1 VFHGADSD
9 RVFVRRKLLPNDR
22 DTVYYVTL
30 ASSGRWRVGGTWM
43 PALSGKS
50 ALVTGASRGIGA
62 AIAKR
67 LAKEGA
73 DVAVTYSSSPERA
86 QQVVEDIVREGGK
99 ALAIKADAADQAAVR
114 GAVQQSAKEFGKI
127 DILVNNAG
135 VLALGPI
142 ADFPAQEFEKAL
154 SVNVRSVFTAI
165 QEALRHMPDGGRI
178 ITIGSVNSERMPFEG
193 GSVYALTKGA
203 VASFT
208 KGLARDL
215 GARKITVNN
224 IQPGPVDT
232 EANPASGPFADT
244 MLGLLAMKRYGH
256 ADEIAA
262 MTAYLA
268 GPEAGYITGASL
280 LIDGGF
286 AA

>member
-1 VFHGADSD
+1 MS
-9 RVFVRRKLLPNDR
+9 
-22 DTVYYVTL
+22 T
-30 ASSGRWRVGGTWM
+30 
-43 PALSGKS
+43 LSGKS
-50 ALVTGASRGIGA
+50 ALVTGGSRGIGA

-86 QQVVEDIVREGGK
+86 QQIVDDTLKEGVK
-99 ALAIKADAADQAAVR
+99 ALAIKADAADQPAVR
-114 GAVQQSAKEFGKI
+114 AAVQQAAKAFGKI

-135 VLALGPI
+135 VLALGTI
-142 ADFPAQEFEKAL
+142 AEFPVDDFERAL
-154 SVNVRSVFTAI
+154 SVNVRSVFSAI

-215 GARKITVNN
+215 GTRKITVNN

-244 MLGLLAMKRYGH
+244 MLGLMALKRYGH

-268 GPEAGYITGASL
+268 GPEAAYVTGASL

>member
-1 VFHGADSD
+1 MGS
-9 RVFVRRKLLPNDR
+9 
-22 DTVYYVTL
+22 
-30 ASSGRWRVGGTWM
+30 
-43 PALSGKS
+43 LSGKS
-50 ALVTGASRGIGA
+50 AVVTGASRGIGA

-73 DVAVTYSSSPERA
+73 DVAITYSSSPERA
-86 QQVVEDIVREGGK
+86 RQVVDEIVQAGGK
-99 ALAIKADAADQAAVR
+99 GLAVQADAADQTAVR
-114 GAVQQSAKEFGKI
+114 TGVAQAAREFGKI
-127 DILVNNAG
+127 DVLVNNAG

-142 ADFPAQEFEKAL
+142 ADFSPEEFEKAL

-178 ITIGSVNSERMPFEG
+178 ITIGSVNSERMPFVG

-215 GARKITVNN
+215 GARNITVNN

-232 EANPASGPFADT
+232 EANPASGPFAQT
-244 MLGLLAMKRYGH
+244 MLGLMALKRYAH

>member
-1 VFHGADSD
+1 MA
-9 RVFVRRKLLPNDR
+9 
-22 DTVYYVTL
+22 
-30 ASSGRWRVGGTWM
+30 
-43 PALSGKS
+43 ALSGKS

-73 DVAVTYSSSPERA
+73 HIAITYSASQERA
-86 QQVVEDIVREGGK
+86 QQVVDEISKAGGK
-99 ALAIKADAADQAAVR
+99 AVAIKADAADQVAVR
-114 GAVQQSAKEFGKI
+114 ASVQQAAKELGKI

-135 VLALGPI
+135 ILALGLI
-142 ADFPAQEFEKAL
+142 TDITAVDFEKAL

-165 QEALRHMPDGGRI
+165 QEALSHMPDGGRI
-178 ITIGSVNSERMPFEG
+178 ITIGSVNSDRMPFQG

-215 GARKITVNN
+215 GERKITVNN

-232 EANPASGPFADT
+232 EGNPASGAFANT
-244 MLGLLAMKRYGH
+244 LLGLMALKRYGH

-262 MTAYLA
+262 MVAYLA

>member
-1 VFHGADSD
+1 MS
-9 RVFVRRKLLPNDR
+9 
-22 DTVYYVTL
+22 
-30 ASSGRWRVGGTWM
+30 
-43 PALSGKS
+43 ALSSKA
-50 ALVTGASRGIGA
+50 ALVTGGSRGIGA
-62 AIAKR
+62 AIALR
-67 LAKEGA
+67 LAKDGA
-73 DVAVTYSSSPERA
+73 DVAITYSSSPERA
-86 QQVVEDIVREGGK
+86 QEVTAEVGKHGGK
-99 ALAIKADAADQAAVR
+99 ALAIQADSADQSAVR
-114 GAVQQSAKEFGKI
+114 GAVQQAARKFGKL

-135 VLALGPI
+135 VLALGTI
-142 ADFPAQEFEKAL
+142 ADFPAEDFEKAL
-154 SVNVRSVFTAI
+154 SVNVRSVFAAI

-178 ITIGSVNSERMPFEG
+178 ITIGSVNSERMPFQG

-215 GARKITVNN
+215 GPRSITVNN

-232 EANPASGPFADT
+232 EANPASGPFADV
-244 MLGLLAMKRYGH
+244 MLGLMALKRYGR

-268 GPEAGYITGASL
+268 GPEAGYVTGASL

>member
-1 VFHGADSD
+1 MA
-9 RVFVRRKLLPNDR
+9 
-22 DTVYYVTL
+22 
-30 ASSGRWRVGGTWM
+30 
-43 PALSGKS
+43 ALTGKS
-50 ALVTGASRGIGA
+50 ALVTGGSRGIGA

-67 LAKEGA
+67 LAQDGA
-73 DVAVTYSSSPERA
+73 DVAITYSASPERA
-86 QQVVEDIVREGGK
+86 QQLVDEIAKAGGK

-114 GAVQQSAKEFGKI
+114 AAVQQAATEFGKL

-135 VLALGPI
+135 VLALGSI
-142 ADFPAQEFEKAL
+142 TDFLPDDFEKAL

-165 QEALRHMPDGGRI
+165 HEVVKHMPDGGRI
-178 ITIGSVNSERMPFEG
+178 ITIGSVNSERMPFQG

-215 GARKITVNN
+215 GTRNITVNN

-244 MLGLLAMKRYGH
+244 MLGLMALKRYGH

-262 MTAYLA
+262 MAAYLA

>member
-1 VFHGADSD
+1 MGV
-9 RVFVRRKLLPNDR
+9 
-22 DTVYYVTL
+22 
-30 ASSGRWRVGGTWM
+30 
-43 PALSGKS
+43 LSGKS

-62 AIAKR
+62 AIARR
-67 LAKEGA
+67 LAKDGA
-73 DVAVTYSSSPERA
+73 QVAITYSASPERA
-86 QQVVEDIVREGGK
+86 QQVVDEIVKAGGK
-99 ALAIKADAADQAAVR
+99 AVAIKADAADQQAVR
-114 GAVQQSAKEFGKI
+114 SAVQQTAKEFGKI
-127 DILVNNAG
+127 DILVNSAG
-135 VLALGPI
+135 VLALGTI
-142 ADFPAQEFEKAL
+142 ADFKADDFEKAIA
-154 SVNVRSVFTAI
+154 VNVHSVFTAT
-165 QEALRHMPDGGRI
+165 QEVLRHMPDGGRI
-178 ITIGSVNSERMPFEG
+178 IMIGSVNSERMPFQG

-215 GARKITVNN
+215 GERKITVNN

-244 MLGLLAMKRYGH
+244 LLGLMALKRYGH
-256 ADEIAA
+256 ADEVAA

>member
-1 VFHGADSD
+1 
-9 RVFVRRKLLPNDR
+9 
-22 DTVYYVTL
+22 
-30 ASSGRWRVGGTWM
+30 M
-43 PALSGKS
+43 PSLMGKS

-73 DVAVTYSSSPERA
+73 QVAITYSSSAERA
-86 QQVVEDIVREGGK
+86 QQVVDGIVKDGGK
-99 ALAIKADAADQAAVR
+99 ALAIKADAADQPAVR
-114 GAVQQSAKEFGKI
+114 AAIQQAGKAFGKI

-135 VLALGPI
+135 VLALGAI
-142 ADFPAQEFEKAL
+142 AEFPAEDFEKAL

-165 QEALRHMPDGGRI
+165 QEVLRHMPDGGRI
-178 ITIGSVNSERMPFEG
+178 ITIGSVNSERMPFVG

-203 VASFT
+203 IASFT

-232 EANPASGPFADT
+232 EANPASGPFAET
-244 MLGLLAMKRYGH
+244 MLGLLALKRYGH

-268 GPEAGYITGASL
+268 GPEAAYITGASL

>member
-1 VFHGADSD
+1 MGV
-9 RVFVRRKLLPNDR
+9 
-22 DTVYYVTL
+22 
-30 ASSGRWRVGGTWM
+30 
-43 PALSGKS
+43 LSGKS
-50 ALVTGASRGIGA
+50 AMVTGASRGIGA
-62 AIAKR
+62 AIARR

-73 DVAVTYSSSPERA
+73 DVAITYSSSPERA
-86 QQVVEDIVREGGK
+86 QQVAEEMIKEGGK
-99 ALAIKADAADQAAVR
+99 ALALQADGADQAAVR
-114 GAVQQSAKEFGKI
+114 AAVGRAAAEFGKI

-142 ADFPAQEFEKAL
+142 ADFPEEAFERAL

-165 QEALRHMPDGGRI
+165 QEVLRHMPDGGRI
-178 ITIGSVNSERMPFEG
+178 ITIGSVNSERMPFVG

-232 EANPASGPFADT
+232 EANPASGPFAET
-244 MLGLLAMKRYGH
+244 MLGLMALKRYAH

-262 MTAYLA
+262 MAAYLA